1 LDAVP
6 VAEPVEWDADG
17 APRSA
22 RFGDIYHS
30 ASGALA
36 QARHVF
42 LDGCGLPGAWA
53 GQARWCIL
61 ETGFGLGLN
70 FLAAWRAW
78 QDAPGRPRVLHFV
91 SAEAHPVAA
100 ADLRRA
106 ASRYPELAPLGEALA
121 AQWHGLLPGV
131 HRLVFEQ
138 GRVLLTLGIGDAH
151 AVLRGLDHF
160 EADSIFL
167 DGFNPAV
174 NPDMWSPALLKA
186 VARFARRGTA
196 LATWSVARPLRD
208 ALLPLG
214 FAARKVPGLPPKRD
228 CLQARFDP
236 PWTPRRAPPLPEQ
249 AAVPGHCAVVGA
261 GLAGAAVAASLARRG
276 WQVSVLEAAPHGAA
290 GASGLPVGLMAPHL
304 SPDDALMSRLTR
316 AGIRATWRQLE
327 TWLQAGRDWA
337 PTGAL
342 ERRDTPTRMPT
353 GWQAA
358 GPNESWAATGP
369 RLRAAGLPEDTPA
382 LWHARAAWA
391 RPARLI
397 DAWLA
402 QPGVQLR
409 TGARV
414 ARLVRDGTHWQALD
428 PTGNV
433 LVRADRVVI
442 AAGIDSRMLAPALPL
457 NAVRGQVLMGP
468 HPIGAPTAD
477 PLPPHP
483 VNGDGHLITGV
494 PEGEGCFWLAGSTYG
509 RGEDARDIRDTD
521 TQANLARIA
530 GLHAGAGAVA
540 AAAFARGDLSSWAG
554 VRCTSR
560 DRRPLVGP
568 VDPSDAQGPWI
579 CSALGSR
586 GLSFAALCA
595 ELLAARWS
603 GEPLPLQSALAQALD
618 TRRLA

>member
-1 LDAVP
+1 
-6 VAEPVEWDADG
+6 
-17 APRSA
+17 
-22 RFGDIYHS
+22 
-30 ASGALA
+30 
-36 QARHVF
+36 
-42 LDGCGLPGAWA
+42 
-53 GQARWCIL
+53 
-61 ETGFGLGLN
+61 
-70 FLAAWRAW
+70 
-78 QDAPGRPRVLHFV
+78 
-91 SAEAHPVAA
+91 
-100 ADLRRA
+100 
-106 ASRYPELAPLGEALA
+106 
-121 AQWHGLLPGV
+121 
-131 HRLVFEQ
+131 
-138 GRVLLTLGIGDAH
+138 
-151 AVLRGLDHF
+151 
-160 EADSIFL
+160 
-167 DGFNPAV
+167 
-174 NPDMWSPALLKA
+174 
-186 VARFARRGTA
+186 
-196 LATWSVARPLRD
+196 
-208 ALLPLG
+208 
-214 FAARKVPGLPPKRD
+214 
-228 CLQARFDP
+228 
-236 PWTPRRAPPLPEQ
+236 
-249 AAVPGHCAVVGA
+249 
-261 GLAGAAVAASLARRG
+261 VAASLARRG

-382 LWHARAAWA
+382 LWHARAAWV

-409 TGARV
+409 TCARV

-494 PEGEGCFWLAGSTYG
+494 PEGEGRFWLAGSTYG

-540 AAAFARGDLSSWAG
+540 AAAFARGDLRSWAG